1 MQIQKTICLLLLVAF
16 VALVSA
22 CSPEVGSD
30 EWCNNM
36 KEKPK
41 KDWTASEAANYTKY
55 CIFK

>member
-1 MQIQKTICLLLLVAF
+1 MSLVKISVF
-16 VALVSA
+16 VVLFSFIVVFSG

-30 EWCNNM
+30 EWCQNM

-41 KDWTASEAANYTKY
+41 KDWTAAEAAEYTKS